1 MKKITA
7 ISAVSLVALS
17 LSACVGDTQ
26 GERAVTGA
34 AIGAGAG
41 ALGGAALGYDPLTG
55 AIIGGAAGAAVGAT
69 SGDRDRN
76 YDRRDRRD
84 RRAYRDRDGDGVS
97 DYYDRAPRNPYRD

>member
-1 MKKITA
+1 MKKIAA

-41 ALGGAALGYDPLTG
+41 ALGGAAR
-55 AIIGGAAGAAVGAT
+55 AAVGAT
-69 SGDRDRN
+69 SGDRDRD
-76 YDRRDRRD
+76 YDRRDDRRD

>member
-1 MKKITA
+1 MKTFAA

-26 GERAVTGA
+26 GERALTGG

-55 AIIGGAAGAAVGAT
+55 AIIGGVAGAAIGAT
-69 SGDRDRN
+69 SEGNRDRRD
-76 YDRRDRRD
+76 YDRRD
-84 RRAYRDRDGDGVS
+84 YRDRDGDGTS

>member
-1 MKKITA
+1 MKKIAA

-41 ALGGAALGYDPLTG
+41 ALGGAA
-55 AIIGGAAGAAVGAT
+55 GAAIGAT
-69 SGDRDRN
+69 SGDRDRD
-76 YDRRDRRD
+76 YDRRDDRRD

>member
-1 MKKITA
+1 MKKFAAA
-7 ISAVSLVALS
+7 IAAVSLATFS

-26 GERAVTGA
+26 GERALTGG

-69 SGDRDRN
+69 SGDRDRE
-76 YDRRDRRD
+76 RD
-84 RRAYRDRDGDGVS
+84 RRAYRDRDGDGVA